1 MFFNYSKKPP
11 YCHYGV
17 VDAQSNLT
25 HYQPIAL
32 PGSRLPHDMAVSRH
46 HSVLCDFPLFW
57 DPELLP
63 RGVHATRFYPEIP
76 SRFGAY

>member
-1 MFFNYSKKPP
+1 MFFNYSKKAP

-32 PGSRLPHDMAVSRH
+32 GGSRLSHDISGR
-46 HSVLCDFPLFW
+46 PT
-57 DPELLP
+57 PP
-63 RGVHATRFYPEIP
+63 
-76 SRFGAY
+76 FGAM